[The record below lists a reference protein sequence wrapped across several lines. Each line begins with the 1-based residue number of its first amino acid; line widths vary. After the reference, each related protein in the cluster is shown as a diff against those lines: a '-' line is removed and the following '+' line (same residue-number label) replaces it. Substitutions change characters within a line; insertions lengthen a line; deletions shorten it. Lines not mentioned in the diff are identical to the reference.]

1 MCFAHRTIPP
11 RPSGRGVPRD
21 NVKILVV
28 TPTYAENPTSGG
40 VLVTHERIEQL
51 RQVGEVTV
59 LCVHADSA
67 NPVIGLIK
75 AGHLKPRTPSVLLGS
90 YINREPLS
98 VWRNHT
104 KALLNAAD
112 SLASESWDL
121 VYCDHWLM
129 WPAASRV
136 PAKKRVL
143 HLHNAEHVLFAR
155 AAAHLPRLSSMLAN
169 IEAHRVQRYLQRACQ
184 AADEVHLLSSA
195 DAQILANDAILGD
208 TPTLV
213 FTPACERK
221 HFEQAN
227 AAGRQGALTVGSLSW
242 EPTRLGLTWF
252 MREVRS
258 GIQDLPLTVIG
269 KGAPAS
275 LTLMLANDPAVT
287 ALGFIDDLDPYYA
300 RAKCFIAPL
309 LDGSGIKIKILN
321 ALARGIPVVTTPVGI
336 EGFPAGFESCVQVA
350 YTPQSFA
357 EQVARVE
364 ALSDAEWEDL
374 SRKGQHYVQTHFSG
388 AAWAQ
393 WCTNL

>member
-1 MCFAHRTIPP
+1 M
-11 RPSGRGVPRD
+11 
-21 NVKILVV
+21 KILVV

-59 LCVHADSA
+59 LCVHSDSA
-67 NPVIGLIK
+67 SPVVSLVQ
-75 AGHLKPRTPSVLLGS
+75 AGHLKPRTPGVLLGS
-90 YINREPLS
+90 YFKREPLS

-104 KALLNAAD
+104 KALLAAAD
-112 SLASESWDL
+112 TLAKQPWDL

-136 PAKKRVL
+136 PADKRVL

-155 AAAHLPRLSSMLAN
+155 AAEHLPRLSALLATV
-169 IEAHRVQRYLQRACQ
+169 EAHRVQRYLQRACQ
-184 AADEVHLLSSA
+184 QADEVHLLSSA
-195 DAQILANDAILGD
+195 DAQILGKDGILGN
-208 TPTLV
+208 TPTQV

-221 HFEQAN
+221 QFPQAT
-227 AAGRQGALTVGSLSW
+227 AANRRGALTVGSLSW
-242 EPTRLGLTWF
+242 EPTRLGMAWF
-252 MREVRS
+252 MLEVRS
-258 GIQDLPLTVIG
+258 GIKDLPLTVIG

-300 RAKCFIAPL
+300 QAKCFIAPL

-321 ALARGIPVVTTPVGI
+321 ALARGIPVVTTPVGV
-336 EGFPAGFESCVQVA
+336 EGFPAGFESCVRVA

-357 EQVARVE
+357 EQVAQLE
-364 ALSDAEWEDL
+364 ALPAAEWEDI

-393 WCTNL
+393 WCANL